1 MRITL
6 ILLLIITSLY
16 ATDIKMGAEDE
27 TAYLPLLQAKDVAM
41 VVNHSSRIYDHHLVD
56 YLMHKKIKVKRIFAP
71 EHGFRGKADA
81 GENVVDGVDTKSGL
95 PIISLYGK
103 HKKPTKEDLEGIEVL
118 VFDIQD
124 VGVRFYT
131 YLSTLHYV
139 MEAAAENKISLIVLD
154 RPNPNANRIDGPI
167 LEAEFSSFVGLHPV
181 PILYG
186 MSIGEYAQMI
196 NGEGWL
202 KDGVK
207 ADLHVVKLQNY
218 RHNIFYHLPLKPSPN
233 LPNDLSIAL
242 YPSLALFEGTAISA
256 GRGTTKQFQLYGAP
270 KYIKQNFSFIPV
282 PRSGAKYPKH
292 QGKRCYGVDL
302 STTAI
307 EDVRNAK
314 ALNLSY
320 LLDAYTNYS
329 DKGAFF
335 LKNGFFD
342 RLAGESTL
350 RKQII
355 AGRGELE
362 IRKSWQEGLERFKKI
377 RQKYLLYP

>member
-1 MRITL
+1 MK
-6 ILLLIITSLY
+6 IIFISLY
-16 ATDIKMGAEDE
+16 FLSTLFASEIIVGAASKN
-27 TAYLPLLQAKDVAM
+27 AYLPLLKEKNIAV
-41 VVNHSSRIYDHHLVD
+41 VVNQSSLVNNTHLVD
-56 YLMHKKIKVKRIFAP
+56 MLLSEDVQIMKIFAP

-81 GENVVDGVDTKSGL
+81 GEHVVDGVDTKSGL

-103 HKKPTKEDLEGIEVL
+103 HKKPTKEDLKGIEVI

-139 MEAAAENKISLIVLD
+139 MEAASENNISFLLLD
-154 RPNPNANRIDGPI
+154 RPNPNVNRIDGPI
-167 LEAEFSSFVGLHPV
+167 LTKEQRSFVGLHPV

-202 KDGVK
+202 KDGIQT
-207 ADLHVVKLQNY
+207 DLYVVRVQNY
-218 RHNIFYHLPLKPSPN
+218 RHDSFYHLPLKPSPN

-242 YPSLALFEGTAISA
+242 YSSLALFEGTQISA

-270 KYIKQNFSFIPV
+270 KYTKRAFSFMPE

-302 STTAI
+302 SATAI

-314 ALNLSY
+314 TLNLHY

-329 DKGAFF
+329 DKGTFF

-342 RLAGESTL
+342 RLAGNSDL

-355 AGRGELE
+355 AGRSASE
-362 IRKSWQEGLERFKKI
+362 IRERWQEGLKRFKKI